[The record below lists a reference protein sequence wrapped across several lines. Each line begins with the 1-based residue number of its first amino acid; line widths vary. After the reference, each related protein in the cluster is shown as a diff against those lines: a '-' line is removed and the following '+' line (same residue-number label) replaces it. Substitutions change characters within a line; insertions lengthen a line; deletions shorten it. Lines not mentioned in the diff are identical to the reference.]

1 MEFYKDK
8 AELMG
13 GAILLY
19 KTTKQKSPMWYMR
32 LKFPSDLRK
41 GYIVKSTKRRD
52 FAQAASY
59 AEQKYREIW
68 NDLHSG
74 VEILT
79 NRSFSKMFEE
89 YMLFHQ
95 TNVGLGLSNH
105 SIDNFRYFGRYWT
118 QFFKDKD
125 VRSIRTVQFDKYFSW
140 RRTYWIDGPGSKLKK
155 MPANVAK
162 IPSDTTLRQDR
173 QRLNQFFE
181 YLLTRG
187 VITAKP
193 KIGVLRRD
201 TSSRR
206 RVGKRD
212 HFTAEEFKI
221 IAKKLDKWVANREG
235 VYKGAY
241 HFYTRIVAYN
251 FIMVSANLGTRPGET
266 MKIRWSDI
274 EGWDY
279 EDGIW
284 GQIHISIPPSRKTG
298 SYVAVGQ
305 FNLQKYLKSLYDIH
319 KEFFGSNP
327 KTSDFIFKSYNGGE
341 YKGPQ
346 KTFKNLLIEWN
357 LYLDQDGRT
366 RTLYSLRGYFIS
378 SMLTRGVSVHQV
390 AKMCGTSVKQ
400 IEQHYDRTAVGV
412 DNSALRPVRG

>member
-1 MEFYKDK
+1 MDFYKDK
-8 AELMG
+8 SELMG

-19 KTTKQKSPMWYMR
+19 RTTKQKSPMWYMR

-105 SIDNFRYFGRYWT
+105 SISNFRYFGRYWT
-118 QFFKDKD
+118 QFFVDRD
-125 VRSIRTVQFDKYFSW
+125 VRSIRTADFDNYFAW
-140 RRTYWIDGPGSKLKK
+140 RRSYWLDGPGSKIKNP
-155 MPANVAK
+155 PANVAEV
-162 IPSDTTLRQDR
+162 PSDSTLRQDR

-181 YLLTRG
+181 YLMNRG
-187 VITAKP
+187 VITTKP
-193 KIGVLRRD
+193 KINILRRD

-206 RVGKRD
+206 RVGNRD
-212 HFTAEEFKI
+212 HFTSEEFRE
-221 IAKKLDKWVANREG
+221 IASRLDEWVSDKSG
-235 VYKGAY
+235 VAKGPY
-241 HFYTRIVAYN
+241 HFYSRILAYN

-274 EGWDY
+274 DGWDY
-279 EDGIW
+279 DG
-284 GQIHISIPPSRKTG
+284 GVSSQIHISIPPTRKTG

-305 FNLQKYLKSLYDIH
+305 FNIQKYLKSLYDIH
-319 KEFFGSNP
+319 KEFFGKAP
-327 KTSDFIFKSYNGGE
+327 VASDFIFKSYNQGE

-346 KTFKNLLIEWN
+346 KTFKNLLIQWN
-357 LYLDQDGRT
+357 LYVDQEGRT

-378 SMLTRGVSVHQV
+378 TMLDRGVSVHQV

-400 IEQHYDRTAVGV
+400 IEQHYDRTAVNV
-412 DNSALRPVRG
+412 DNVALRPR